1 VIAGGAGVFTAT
13 PTPTRTPTPS
23 PTPTLAPNTYQ
34 LIDADLA
41 RNAITLDQAA
51 TYKMYALFGAR
62 SQVPTQYIGTEPV
75 PGDGT
80 MLFLEAMKDWDR
92 LSPATK
98 NLINDFITPKDITDT
113 VPLARVQPAAQPTRS
128 ATPQKFARGT
138 FHIHGALT
146 GITGNQLQV
155 VTERG
160 ATDIAIQTNSI
171 LRLGNQTVTVAQ
183 LQIGDTL
190 DGLIQV
196 DARGQTIAIHFA
208 VIRATRGMGEAN
220 LMSPQVAATSSARW
234 SPAVNLASGTGWSSA
249 PTIATDQQNNLYV
262 AWAADGPPA
271 GVRVWYQRGSASA
284 TVPIPNTSAVDRNPA
299 LTMDGQGNAH
309 LAWEGPAGERSQI
322 FYARGTWGGATPTL
336 TWTNPIT
343 ISPVISTG
351 INNAYLARIAAT
363 TWNGEPQLHVLWMEM
378 YNPVPG
384 VWTYRQMYRQWRAWT
399 NQWLA
404 PVVLNENVSFSGNP
418 TLAIAPT
425 GRVGVT
431 FYESIAASYRV
442 RYRECNLV
450 SANGNCSDAAR
461 WTNVETVAPSTG
473 ANPHLAF
480 DAGSNAHIIWQG
492 FANNGAKTIG
502 YSTKPVTST
511 QWLTATVLGTMS
523 SNYSLD
529 MFPVI
534 GGGTPNHLYAVW
546 GDWAVNSSVN
556 YRQWD
561 GQHWLANQTLDKPT
575 GYGERWGAL
584 AMDSFNRAHL
594 VWQGQGGEIW
604 YAAARQTFTEIGK
617 CALTE
622 YYDTQ
627 NFRIYYTRT
636 YPNVWTV
643 NPNTGALEPWDAD
656 CRLWPPRSPGDPT
669 PTPNAPAPLNP
680 NNGYPYFVTLL
691 GDSLERSRTQYE
703 SMNYPVSQIPR
714 DASNRY
720 PVYISSA
727 PIWFDLPVIGNI
739 FQGVPGIT
747 LPDHMFI
754 ERTAI
759 YSPTMPIDSLRAE
772 LGAHE
777 MFHTLQWTYVP
788 SACRTGGQLCNWSTQ
803 SDLRWWMEATARWAE
818 PKVYNLNG
826 SYPRDLDALLRE
838 PYRSMT
844 AQPILST
851 DYRAYGSFIFAS
863 FLEQKVANNKEIIRT
878 IWQRY
883 KDMNAI
889 NSAYNITTAIDEV
902 IPQYKAN
909 SSLASEFPQF
919 TWNNY
924 FMITGTYDIQVT
936 NVYTDLAK
944 FPATFTG
951 PEWKLFRERL
961 RDGRE
966 RWQSGNAGVLVER
979 INIFPAN
986 SITST
991 FNTRVENLGAAFI
1004 EFVPNTT
1011 VGANDVLSVTLTV
1024 NLPLFESTR
1033 VARVSVLPITNFTNT
1048 SPGNLFLS
1056 PRAAPPPLGLAST
1069 YTFQVA
1075 NFKHCD
1081 RVALIANAVTTT
1093 KDAFDYSYIARVVAP
1108 IGSPSPSPCSLMVP

>member
-1 VIAGGAGVFTAT
+1 VFTAT

-23 PTPTLAPNTYQ
+23 PTPTPAPNTYQ

-41 RNAITLDQAA
+41 RNAITRDQAA

-62 SQVPTQYIGTEPV
+62 SQVPAQYIGTEPV

-98 NLINDFITPKDITDT
+98 TLINDFITPKEITDT
-113 VPLARVQPAAQPTRS
+113 VPLTLVQPAAQPTRV
-128 ATPQKFARGT
+128 ATPSNFPRGT

-171 LRLGNQTVTVAQ
+171 LRLGNQNVTVAQ

-208 VIRATRGMGEAN
+208 VIRATRGTGETN
-220 LMSPQVAATSSARW
+220 LVSPQIAATSSARW

-249 PTIATDQQNNLYV
+249 PTVATDQQNNLYV

-271 GVRVWYQRGSASA
+271 GLRVWYQRGSASA
-284 TVPIPNTSAVDRNPA
+284 TVPIPNTSATDRNPA

-404 PVVLNENVSFSGNP
+404 PVVLNENAIFSGNP

-431 FYESIAASYRV
+431 FYESIAASWRV

-480 DAGSNAHIIWQG
+480 DAGSNAHIVWG
-492 FANNGAKTIG
+492 GSASNGAKTIG

-511 QWLTATVLGTMS
+511 QWLTATVLGTS
-523 SNYSLD
+523 SLEMY
-529 MFPVI
+529 PVI
-534 GGGTPNHLYAVW
+534 GSGTPNHLYAVW
-546 GDWAVNSSVN
+546 GAGAVNF
-556 YRQWD
+556 RQWD
-561 GQHWLANQTLDKPT
+561 GQQWLASATLDQPT
-575 GYGERWGAL
+575 GYGQRWGAL
-584 AMDSFNRAHL
+584 VMDSFNRAHV
-594 VWQGQGGEIW
+594 VWQSTGGEIW
-604 YAAARQTFTEIGK
+604 YAVARQTATEIGL
-617 CALTE
+617 CGLTE

-636 YPNVWTV
+636 YPNLRRTS
-643 NPNTGALEPWDAD
+643 PTQPREED
-656 CRLWPPRSPGDPT
+656 CRIRPPIPPRTT
-669 PTPNAPAPLNP
+669 PPPADAPVPMHA
-680 NNGYPYFVTLL
+680 NGYPYFVTLL
-691 GDSLERSRTQYE
+691 GEGLEQSRTQYKILG
-703 SMNYPVSQIPR
+703 YPVLQIQPLNAR
-714 DASNRY
+714 HPIYVTSD
-720 PVYISSA
+720 
-727 PIWFDLPVIGNI
+727 PIWTDLPVIGNWI
-739 FQGVPGIT
+739 PMGARGLS
-747 LPDHMFI
+747 LPDHLFI
-754 ERTAI
+754 NRTVA
-759 YSPTMPIDSLRAE
+759 YTTTQTFPLDPLRGEVANHE
-772 LGAHE
+772 L
-777 MFHTLQWTYVP
+777 FHALQWTYVP
-788 SACRTGGQLCNWSTQ
+788 SACRMGGQLCNWGTQ
-803 SDLRWWMEATARWAE
+803 EELRWWMEATARWAE
-818 PKVYNLNG
+818 PKAYTQSA
-826 SYPRDLDALLRE
+826 SYPMWLDNWLGE
-838 PYRSMT
+838 PYRSMVGPGRK
-844 AQPILST
+844 ADAAVL
-851 DYRAYGSFIFAS
+851 FARY
-863 FLEQKVANNKEIIRT
+863 LEDKVAKPRDPANAHTIIQKT
-878 IWQRY
+878 WQVYSDTRGSN
-883 KDMNAI
+883 ML
-889 NSAYNITTAIDEV
+889 TAIDQTLQRSE
-902 IPQYKAN
+902 YGTTLAN
-909 SSLASEFPQF
+909 EFPEF

-924 FMITGTYDIQVT
+924 FMITGTYDTVLPGRVYADLYDPFNT
-936 NVYTDLAK
+936 NRQMVGFHDNA
-944 FPATFTG
+944 
-951 PEWKLFRERL
+951 PEWQVFRNRL
-961 RDGRE
+961 VKGRE
-966 RWQSGNAGVLVER
+966 NYAAGNVGVLVDR
-979 INIFPAN
+979 VNIFPVS

-991 FNTRVENLGAAFI
+991 YSTRVENMGAGYI
-1004 EFVPNTT
+1004 EFLPNPSI
-1011 VGANDVLSVTLTV
+1011 GANGALSVTFSV
-1024 NLPLFESTR
+1024 NLPLFDANR
-1033 VARVSVLPITNFTNT
+1033 VARISVLPINNFINLPH
-1048 SPGNLFLS
+1048 PGNVFLV
-1056 PRAAPPPLGLAST
+1056 PRVAPPPSVLISQ
-1069 YTFQVA
+1069 YTFEVA
-1075 NFKHCD
+1075 NFGQCD
-1081 RVALIANAVTTT
+1081 RVTLIANAVTVTT
-1093 KDAFDYSYIARVVAP
+1093 DVYDYSYLAQVHTPVGP
-1108 IGSPSPSPCSLMVP
+1108 PSPSPCLLVLP